1 MRDRLRFGRRVFA
14 QDFGRPGMQ
23 PLAAALEEAVVGRVL
38 DQRVFEAISSL
49 RRSALDKQQVG
60 FGKPLQRGLKSG
72 FVKARH
78 ITQQRIDEIASENRA
93 NLCDLTRR
101 P

>member
-1 MRDRLRFGRRVFA
+1 MDSRA
-14 QDFGRPGMQ
+14 
-23 PLAAALEEAVVGRVL
+23 VL
-38 DQRVFEAISSL
+38 DQRVFEAIISL

-72 FVKARH
+72 FVQARH
-78 ITQQRIDEIASENRA
+78 ITQQRIDEITSENRA